1 MSSVKELE
9 LNSPLK
15 PKFNP
20 LNLAV
25 ILFLLV
31 AVGVSA
37 RETQFSFTTF
47 FQDSNTRA
55 IARFVSG
62 LWPPA
67 TNVQFLKT
75 VFILMVET
83 IEISLVG
90 TTLAVLVGFPL
101 SLLAVRQRGEEF
113 SRERLGTARWALR
126 WSLYYLVRAFLNL
139 FRGIPE
145 LVWALAFVTAVG
157 LGPLPGVLA
166 LAVHSTGILGKLY
179 AEMFESVDQ
188 RLVEMVRSTGATE
201 TQVLLFARLPLSL
214 SVFLSYTLFRWECN
228 MRAATVLGF
237 VGAGGIGTQLIISIK
252 LFRYNEVMTLI
263 LAILILIALV
273 DILGQFLRTRVLD
286 APGRCRK

>member
-1 MSSVKELE
+1 M
-9 LNSPLK
+9 
-15 PKFNP
+15 
-20 LNLAV
+20 AV
-25 ILFLLV
+25 VVIILVVL
-31 AVGVSA
+31 GVSA
-37 RETQFSFTTF
+37 RETEFSLTTL
-47 FQDSNTRA
+47 FQAGNAEAVT
-55 IARFVSG
+55 RFVRG
-62 LWPPA
+62 LWPPE
-67 TNVQFLKT
+67 TNVKFLRT
-75 VFILMVET
+75 IFGLMVET

-90 TTLAVLVGFPL
+90 TALAVLVAFPL

-113 SRERLGTARWALR
+113 SRERLGTARWVLR
-126 WSLYYLVRAFLNL
+126 WSLYYLARAFLNL

-145 LVWALAFVTAVG
+145 LVWALIFVTAVG

-201 TQVLLFARLPLSL
+201 MQVLFFARLPLSL
-214 SVFLSYTLFRWECN
+214 PVFLSYTLFRWECN

-237 VGAGGIGTQLIISIK
+237 VGAGGIGTQLMISMK

-286 APGRCRK
+286 APGKCLR